1 VIRRDPERARAF
13 SRRLRRLMSARGLTP
28 KGVAIAMGG
37 TEMDA
42 ANVRAWM
49 CGRCSPSMASLHALK
64 AALRCTWE
72 ELLGDE

>member
-1 VIRRDPERARAF
+1 
-13 SRRLRRLMSARGLTP
+13 MTP

-49 CGRCSPSMASLHALK
+49 CGKCSPSMASLHALR
-64 AALRCTWE
+64 AALGCTWE
-72 ELLGDE
+72 ELLDG